1 MEEVLLVCNGF
12 SNCSSS
18 PKLCLEYLVSS
29 DSSSANE
36 GECKGYFRIPQ
47 VSEFLSYARGNLSD
61 KQITEIA
68 TALTASGFLGGLP
81 PLYNQMG
88 VLLNEMH
95 DVEQK
100 IAEDNSLSYPT
111 IPPIRRPS
119 SRYRKPARVS
129 DSSTP
134 PLAAKAPHQTNLT
147 ELGPIER
154 SPIQEL
160 VRFVT
165 VSALAEKIDG
175 ERDSNEVHY
184 GILIENDPEM
194 YSPFREQNPTY
205 QLLLSTLSSGDS
217 FYLSRLMMWRI
228 YAFGLDVQL
237 QKQLELGA
245 IESVRKFY
253 QNWSNLAKTNSL
265 RVTVYGGQY
274 YQNVPRGLGEMEKI
288 WNGGLKLWSAWMDH
302 LPRTFTDAEKSI
314 VSARMPMYTAGAFS
328 RVLLLGDLV
337 RAGVVTS
344 PTDSELATL
353 LMKANSGAMRGLEV
367 LGWKLEE
374 LSVQQVADE
383 LRSIRGTLNEQLL
396 PSVKKLFYEG
406 TVGVF

>member
-1 MEEVLLVCNGF
+1 
-12 SNCSSS
+12 
-18 PKLCLEYLVSS
+18 
-29 DSSSANE
+29 
-36 GECKGYFRIPQ
+36 
-47 VSEFLSYARGNLSD
+47 
-61 KQITEIA
+61 
-68 TALTASGFLGGLP
+68 
-81 PLYNQMG
+81 
-88 VLLNEMH
+88 
-95 DVEQK
+95 
-100 IAEDNSLSYPT
+100 
-111 IPPIRRPS
+111 
-119 SRYRKPARVS
+119 
-129 DSSTP
+129 
-134 PLAAKAPHQTNLT
+134 
-147 ELGPIER
+147 
-154 SPIQEL
+154 
-160 VRFVT
+160 
-165 VSALAEKIDG
+165 
-175 ERDSNEVHY
+175 
-184 GILIENDPEM
+184 
-194 YSPFREQNPTY
+194 
-205 QLLLSTLSSGDS
+205 
-217 FYLSRLMMWRI
+217 MMWRI

-406 TVGVF
+406 TVGVFDVEHILCKVWRKQGRQATKSHFWATRNQKGGLKRKRTIPKK